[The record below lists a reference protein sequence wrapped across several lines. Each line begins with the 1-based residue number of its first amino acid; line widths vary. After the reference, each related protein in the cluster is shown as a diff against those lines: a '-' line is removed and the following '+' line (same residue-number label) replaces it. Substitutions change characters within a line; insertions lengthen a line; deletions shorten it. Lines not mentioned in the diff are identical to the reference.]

1 MITHRDK
8 KNKTKR
14 NVTVFTVGVFLIYG
28 LFFSP
33 AALFFS
39 GVAHTVMTP
48 VWKIGYSIEN
58 SMSPFLSYFSSR
70 RSLWIENKDLQ
81 VQIDSMVAKV
91 AERNFL
97 RIENRQLKEMLGRD
111 DKESRIF
118 AVVLA
123 NADQTLYDTII
134 VDVGVKQGVSKG
146 DMVLLE
152 DVAIGEVFETFYTSS
167 KVKLYSSSGNIVEV
181 IIGEEAIRV
190 DALGYGAGN
199 FEIKLPRNS
208 GVSIGDTVYLPNIF
222 PRVLGMIEE
231 IDDNPNDAFE
241 RVLFKSPINPFTLR
255 FVEIVP

>member
-1 MITHRDK
+1 MH
-8 KNKTKR
+8 
-14 NVTVFTVGVFLIYG
+14 
-28 LFFSP
+28 P
-33 AALFFS
+33 
-39 GVAHTVMTP
+39 
-48 VWKIGYSIEN
+48 W
-58 SMSPFLSYFSSR
+58 
-70 RSLWIENKDLQ
+70 
-81 VQIDSMVAKV
+81 
-91 AERNFL
+91 
-97 RIENRQLKEMLGRD
+97 
-111 DKESRIF
+111 
-118 AVVLA
+118 
-123 NADQTLYDTII
+123 
-134 VDVGVKQGVSKG
+134 
-146 DMVLLE
+146 
-152 DVAIGEVFETFYTSS
+152 SS